1 MNLSESEALNRRV
14 RWLNHRTLAVGI
26 ISIVMLLIALGIGFS
41 TLRELID
48 FFGASQRPTDF
59 AVHIPEGLGQS
70 RSSVIATTLMFG
82 MAILGVWGM
91 STGSIRRA
99 KCFLA
104 FVVVLMCGIA
114 DFYLTSQIHRP
125 IFGLTSQFERAMNA
139 GKYEEAEVI
148 LQQLDYSEQ
157 TDNLN
162 YLRAQIALRAKDKQR
177 LHEFAMPI
185 LNNAELYVYGAEKD
199 FIAVN
204 VFANT
209 VGTYRTDV
217 VAAFDV
223 ALNGVPTTAVALELH
238 GRNKNTS
245 ANIKAMVFSMLLST
259 AFLGASFFLAWTWRT
274 MRRHLLNILDAGF
287 SID

>member
-1 MNLSESEALNRRV
+1 MNPSESEALNRRI
-14 RWLNHRTLAVGI
+14 RWLNHRTLAVGVV
-26 ISIVMLLIALGIGFS
+26 SIVMLLVALGFGFS
-41 TLRELID
+41 TLREFIN
-48 FFGASQRPTDF
+48 FFGTSPSPTVL

-70 RSSVIATTLMFG
+70 RSSVIATTLMFA
-82 MAILGVWGM
+82 MAMIGVWGM

-104 FVVVLMCGIA
+104 FVVVLVCGVA

-125 IFGLTSQFERAMNA
+125 IFGLTSQFERAVNA
-139 GKYEEAEVI
+139 GKYEEAEAI
-148 LQQLDYSEQ
+148 TQQLDYPAQ
-157 TDNLN
+157 IDNLN
-162 YLRAQIALRAKDKQR
+162 YLRAQIALRANDKQR
-177 LHEFAMPI
+177 LKEFAMPI
-185 LNNAELYVYGAEKD
+185 LGNSELYVYGAEKD

-204 VFANT
+204 LFANT
-209 VGTYRTDV
+209 VGTYKADV

-223 ALNGVPTTAVALELH
+223 ALHGAPTTAVALELH

-245 ANIKAMVFSMLLST
+245 ATIKAMVLSMLLST
-259 AFLGASFFLAWTWRT
+259 VFLGISFFLAWTWRT